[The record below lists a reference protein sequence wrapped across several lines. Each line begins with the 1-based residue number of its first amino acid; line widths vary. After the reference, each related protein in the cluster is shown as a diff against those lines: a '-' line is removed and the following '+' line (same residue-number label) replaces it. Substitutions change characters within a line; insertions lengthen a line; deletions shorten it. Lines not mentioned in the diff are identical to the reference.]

1 MYEKFP
7 REIFEKNSEHD
18 FLKALSMLYFYVF
31 QNYSFL
37 TWSAFLHIVL
47 TLPHPVLAP
56 LHFIRAGGEETAD
69 YGRVSW

>member
-7 REIFEKNSEHD
+7 RVIFEKNSEHD
-18 FLKALSMLYFYVF
+18 FFTALSTLYFYVL

-37 TWSAFLHIVL
+37 TCSASLHIVL

-56 LHFIRAGGEETAD
+56 HCTL
-69 YGRVSW
+69 